1 MQRASLSRKIVTM
14 LLFLS
19 LALCQVAPAFAQEGD
34 GIVPDN
40 PASAAADTSQAEVDK
55 GEFTPGE
62 SSSVE
67 ARNSYLYLP
76 FAAGGDK
83 LQAAAPNAAWVT
95 VLYDELCSYPTGW
108 TRYDYNGT
116 GHAWTYATVDS
127 LCTIRPSGVVNKENV
142 TTYRTVSVAGGTD
155 ARALVRFK
163 MATEQYFDFFR
174 IEFSCGTQPGRT
186 FYGWPS
192 AYSGSYGWSTAVVSL
207 GACAGSSTLRF
218 RLTFQ
223 SDATVLTTMAP
234 IIDYVRIQKWQ

>member
-34 GIVPDN
+34 GVVPDS

-55 GEFTPGE
+55 GEITPGE

-67 ARNSYLYLP
+67 ARNAYLYLP

-83 LQAAAPNAAWVT
+83 LQAAAPDATWVT
-95 VLYDELCSYPTGW
+95 VLYDEFCSYPTGW
-108 TRYDYNGT
+108 SRYDYNGT
-116 GHAWTYATVDS
+116 GHTWVKATVDG
-127 LCTIRPSGVVNKENV
+127 LCTARASGIVNKENV
-142 TTYRTVSVAGGTD
+142 TTYRTVSVAGGTS
-155 ARALVRFK
+155 ARAIVRFK

-192 AYSGSYGWSTAVVSL
+192 AYSGSYGWSTATVSL
-207 GACAGSSTLRF
+207 SACAGSSTLRF
-218 RLTFQ
+218 RLSFQ
-223 SDATVLTTMAP
+223 SDQSVLSTMAP
-234 IIDYVRIQKWQ
+234 TVDYVMIQKWQ